1 MTMRNAVLQA
11 IAYGQARQ
19 LKALLD
25 GRGDGRVYAPSPLPP
40 GPEFD
45 RQDPFERPYF
55 TANSSTSKTS
65 VE

>member
-11 IAYGQARQ
+11 IAYGHARD

-25 GRGDGRVYAPSPLPP
+25 GRDGRVYAPSPLPP
-40 GPEFD
+40 GSEFE
-45 RQDPFERPYF
+45 RQPPHERPYL
-55 TANSSTSKTS
+55 TARSSTSKTS